1 MVAMV
6 LGLRGQRLLIAGIVI
21 AAGLGV
27 RAYGYEIG
35 LPFILVKYGGSVLWG
50 AMVYFLVG
58 VVAGDKPQS
67 RIFAIALC
75 ISVAVEFFRLYHL
88 PWLDTFRLTLWGKLL
103 LGRVFALWNILAY
116 AIGIALAAL
125 WERFER

>member
-1 MVAMV
+1 MV
-6 LGLRGQRLLIAGIVI
+6 LGLRGQRLLNAGIVI
-21 AAGLGV
+21 LAGLV
-27 RAYGYEIG
+27 IRAYGYEIG

-50 AMVYFLVG
+50 AMVYFLMGMVT
-58 VVAGDKPQS
+58 GDVPIR
-67 RIFAIALC
+67 RIVFISLVIA
-75 ISVAVEFFRLYHL
+75 VAVEFFRLYHL

-125 WERFER
+125 WEGLDR